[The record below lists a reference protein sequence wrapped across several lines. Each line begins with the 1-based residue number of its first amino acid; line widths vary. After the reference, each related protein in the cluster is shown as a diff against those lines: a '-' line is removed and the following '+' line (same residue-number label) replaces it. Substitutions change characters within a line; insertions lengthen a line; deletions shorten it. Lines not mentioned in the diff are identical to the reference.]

1 MMQDEC
7 SRFGLK
13 PGIKDKTVIVQGF
26 GNVGYN
32 AAAFFIEKG
41 LLYVCIQ
48 ELCYTYVYIYKN
60 RVATSVCKY
69 NACA

>member
-7 SRFGLK
+7 GRFGLK

-41 LLYVCIQ
+41 LL
-48 ELCYTYVYIYKN
+48 
-60 RVATSVCKY
+60 RVRT
-69 NACA
+69 